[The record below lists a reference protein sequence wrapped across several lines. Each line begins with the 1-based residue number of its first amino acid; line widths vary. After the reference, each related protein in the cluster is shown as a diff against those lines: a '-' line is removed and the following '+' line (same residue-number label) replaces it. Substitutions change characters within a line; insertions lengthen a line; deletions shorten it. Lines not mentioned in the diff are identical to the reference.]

1 MRLKITNKKDDQEF
15 IREFDSYTDCRHW
28 IINHLDQ
35 SKGWQVQDITVN
47 PSKEDTTFG
56 GVDITEMLADDCI
69 KTPDQFTD
77 NQVAAWILYELKEN
91 ATYYPKGITL
101 ENIKRQIDGCFPF
114 GDKRRQTTFMLALNM
129 IDTVNL

>member
-1 MRLKITNKKDDQEF
+1 MNNQEYKYIAPSRGESIRLQSLLASLDIPYSSKKVDNTEQ
-15 IREFDSYTDCRHW
+15 
-28 IINHLDQ
+28 
-35 SKGWQVQDITVN
+35 ITVN